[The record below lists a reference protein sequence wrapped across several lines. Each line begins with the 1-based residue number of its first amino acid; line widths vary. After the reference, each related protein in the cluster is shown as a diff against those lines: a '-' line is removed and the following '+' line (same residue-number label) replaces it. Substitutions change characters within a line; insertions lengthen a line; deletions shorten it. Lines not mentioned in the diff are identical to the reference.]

1 MGATAGWAQRCTH
14 VWAFELA
21 RRAGLGR
28 RLLRRGRRGRVGD
41 TGRLAGRGT
50 QGWHGDLFLLRARGR
65 LRDGLLALRVQVQ
78 DLVAD
83 VWGKGG
89 ITGENSICDYVNGK
103 KNVITVL
110 VSQTDVYR
118 WLVKGLY

>member
-1 MGATAGWAQRCTH
+1 MAWGPFPSPGPWAPEGWAACPASTGPGSGGRC
-14 VWAFELA
+14 
-21 RRAGLGR
+21 LGE
-28 RLLRRGRRGRVGD
+28 GE
-41 TGRLAGRGT
+41 
-50 QGWHGDLFLLRARGR
+50 
-65 LRDGLLALRVQVQ
+65 
-78 DLVAD
+78 
-83 VWGKGG
+83 